1 MNKTKDD
8 TTPSMKQ
15 YIDIKNEYP
24 DFLVFYRMG
33 DFYELFFDDAIKAS
47 KALDIV
53 LTKRGTYQGE
63 PIPMCGVPFH
73 AYENYMAKLIH
84 QGFKV
89 AICEQVET
97 PEEAKIR
104 GGYKAI
110 VKREV
115 IRLVTSGTLT
125 EDNLLDARTH
135 NYLLCCSSNEK
146 SFGFAWVDLSTGD
159 FNTQNIDFEKN
170 KKAETLQA
178 FLYNLDAGEI
188 IVSDSL
194 LNDVNTFRVLKHY
207 QEKLTVLPQARFS
220 LLSAKNMLEKTFNVQ
235 TIDSF
240 GSFSTQ
246 EIISAGIAIDYIQT
260 TQKGQLPQLKIPHKF
275 SQNKFM
281 EIDYATKYNL
291 ELFSSVSGDKKSSL
305 LSTIDRTIT
314 SAGARLF
321 ATRLLNPSIDV
332 NLINHRLNMVDF
344 FIRATEI
351 RNNLRAYFKQT
362 SDIERIISRM
372 SLNRCEPKE
381 FVALGTTLSYVP
393 KIRNLLHSLGNYN
406 LPFDKLPVEIDEK
419 LQTLA
424 DFSSIVTEI
433 NEAFIDSADLPAKSR
448 DGGFI
453 RSGYNAELDHLKN
466 MQKDQKEAIS
476 SLEQKYI
483 QESGVANL
491 KIKHTS
497 VLGYFIEVPAKMATD
512 MIQKPQFI
520 HRQSVLS
527 GARFTTVELN
537 EMEQDLR
544 TSSEKALALELNIYA
559 NLMQQALAITPSLYN
574 VAKVFSEL
582 DVACALADLAVEQK
596 YTRPIIDQSMDFIV
610 KDGKH
615 PVVEKSIEKTMD
627 GTFISNDCLLNSADN
642 RIWLLTG
649 PNMAGK
655 STFLRQNAIIAIMAH
670 IGSYVPCSYAKI
682 GVIDK
687 IFSRVGAS
695 DDLSRGRSTF
705 MVEMVETASILN
717 QATEKSFVILDEI
730 GRGTATYDGLSIAWS
745 VVEYLHEINK
755 CRSLFATHYHELTIL
770 AKKLKQLSLHC
781 MKIKEFNGNVVFL
794 HKVIDGAADRSYGIH
809 VAKLAG
815 LPGLVIKRSEQ
826 ILKSL
831 EQNPNKNSITEIEND
846 LPLFAVLKEEHK
858 ATEEIVVKPNPAVE
872 MLETINPDNLTP
884 KEALDILYE
893 LKSILK
899 KENHT

>member
-1 MNKTKDD
+1 MNKTTNDV
-8 TTPSMKQ
+8 TPSMKQ
-15 YIDIKNEYP
+15 YLDVKSEYS

-33 DFYELFFDDAIKAS
+33 DFYELFFEDAIVAA

-53 LTKRGTYQGE
+53 LTKRGTYNGQ

-97 PEEAKIR
+97 PEQAKIR
-104 GGYKAI
+104 GGYKAV

-115 IRLVTSGTLT
+115 TRLVTSGTLT
-125 EDNLLDARTH
+125 EDNLLDARSN
-135 NYLLCCSSNEK
+135 NYLLSCSSNVK
-146 SFGFAWVDLSTGD
+146 SIGFAWLDLSTGA
-159 FNTQNIDFEKN
+159 FNTQHIDLGQ
-170 KKAETLQA
+170 KKISDVLQA
-178 FLYNLDAGEI
+178 FLSNIDAGEI
-188 IVSDSL
+188 IVSDNML
-194 LNDVNTFRVLKHY
+194 DNADTFKILRRY
-207 QEKLTVLPQARFS
+207 QQKLTVLPHARFN
-220 LLSAKNMLEKTFNVQ
+220 LLSAQKTIETTFNVQ
-235 TIDSF
+235 TLESF
-240 GSFSTQ
+240 GSFSKQ
-246 EIISAGIAIDYIQT
+246 EIIAAGVALDYIKI
-260 TQKGQLPQLKIPHKF
+260 TQKGQFPQLKIPKKY
-275 SQNKFM
+275 SQNNFM
-281 EIDYATKYNL
+281 EIDYATRYNL
-291 ELFSSVSGDKKSSL
+291 ELFCSVSGDKKVSL
-305 LSTIDRTIT
+305 LNTIDRTIT
-314 SAGARLF
+314 PSGARLF
-321 ATRLLNPSIDV
+321 ASRLLNPSVDIE
-332 NLINHRLNMVDF
+332 LITDRLNMVDF
-344 FIRATEI
+344 FIKAPEI
-351 RNNLRAYFKQT
+351 RNTLRDYFKQI
-362 SDIERIISRM
+362 SDLERIISRV

-381 FVALGTTLSYVP
+381 IVALGTTLSYIP
-393 KIRNLLHSLGNYN
+393 KIRNLINNIGNYN
-406 LPFDKLPVEIDEK
+406 LSVDTVPDKINDL
-419 LQTLA
+419 LNSLA
-424 DFSSIVTEI
+424 DFSSLVTEI
-433 NEAFIDSADLPAKSR
+433 NDAFKDSEEIPSKSR

-453 RSGYNAELDHLKN
+453 RDGYNAALDHLRN
-466 MQKDQKEAIS
+466 METDQKAAIS

-483 QESGVANL
+483 QESGVSAL

-544 TSSEKALALELNIYA
+544 NSSEKALAMELSLYE
-559 NLMQQALAITPSLYN
+559 NLMKQILCVVSSIYN
-574 VAKVFSEL
+574 VADVYSEL
-582 DVACALADLAVEQK
+582 DVASALADLAVEKK
-596 YTRPIIDQSMDFIV
+596 YCRPVIDNSLDFIV
-610 KDGKH
+610 KDGRH
-615 PVVEKSIEKTMD
+615 PVVEKAIEKSME
-627 GTFISNDCLLNSADN
+627 GSFICNDCLLNHSDN

-695 DDLSRGRSTF
+695 DDLSRGHSTF

-745 VVEYLHEINK
+745 VVEYLHEVNK
-755 CRSLFATHYHELTIL
+755 CRSLFATHYHELTVL
-770 AKKLKQLSLHC
+770 AKKLKQLTLHC

-794 HKVIDGAADRSYGIH
+794 HQVIDGAADRSYGIH

-815 LPGLVIKRSEQ
+815 LPQLVIKRSEQ

-831 EQNPNKNSITEIEND
+831 EQNPNKNTITEIEND
-846 LPLFAVLKEEHK
+846 LPLFSVLKNEQK
-858 ATEEIVVKPNPAVE
+858 TITEIVEKQNPAVD
-872 MLETINPDNLTP
+872 MLQSINPDILSP

-893 LKSILK
+893 LKKIS
-899 KENHT
+899 NQTDC